1 MHRAHA
7 AQVEEGRAEQRTGY
21 HTLGREN
28 PTLCKQKWNVSRT
41 NFRDFRMGIK
51 CRTPNVRGPHVWGP
65 NNRGPNALEVGKI
78 PII

>member
-7 AQVEEGRAEQRTGY
+7 AQAEEGRAEQRTGY

-28 PTLCKQKWNVSRT
+28 PTLCKQKWNVSGT
-41 NFRDFRMGIK
+41 NFKDFRMRIK